1 MLFDF
6 YFIHNYKTSGTT
18 IFKQLDNEYIKR
30 YYGRMTFNDYINKN
44 KDVNINTKYLK
55 TLNIPPEQHISIDHI
70 LLDNLIHL
78 NIIPKNKI
86 QNMKFMMI
94 VREPIERFISI
105 CNFEKIEPQKL
116 LNELKNNNRNYFQHT
131 FMVNKHNI
139 KVKTIKMNNKTSIIN
154 FFKQFNINLDLN
166 VKLNVSEKKYTIND
180 LSKNDIS
187 FLKKFYRKDYF
198 LYNHSE

>member
-18 IFKQLDNEYIKR
+18 IFNQLDNEYIKR
-30 YYGRMTFNDYINKN
+30 YYGRMTFNDYISKN

-105 CNFEKIEPQKL
+105 CNFKKIEPQKL

-166 VKLNVSEKKYTIND
+166 IKLNVSEKKYTIND

-198 LYNHSE
+198 LYNHSK

>member
-18 IFKQLDNEYIKR
+18 IFNQLDNEYKKR

-44 KDVNINTKYLK
+44 KNV
-55 TLNIPPEQHISIDHI
+55 
-70 LLDNLIHL
+70 

-86 QNMKFMMI
+86 HNMKFMMI

-198 LYNHSE
+198 LYNHSK